1 MKKKKRRKI
10 QIMDAFNTVVNSIFK
25 TSTPG
30 EVFMGNQP
38 TENDLGKKINPDHTS
53 LVSFTDLIIWT

>member
-1 MKKKKRRKI
+1 MKKKKRKI

-30 EVFMGNQP
+30 VVFMGNQP

-53 LVSFTDLIIWT
+53 FHLQI

>member
-1 MKKKKRRKI
+1 MKKKKRRKL
-10 QIMDAFNTVVNSIFK
+10 QIMDAIKTTVNNIFK

-38 TENDLGKKINPDHTS
+38 TENDLGEKVNPDH
-53 LVSFTDLIIWT
+53 LHIYYFGL

>member
-1 MKKKKRRKI
+1 MKKKKRRKL
-10 QIMDAFNTVVNSIFK
+10 QIMDALKTTVNSIFK

-38 TENDLGKKINPDHTS
+38 TENDLGEKVNPDH
-53 LVSFTDLIIWT
+53 LHIYYFGL